1 LEEISVG
8 TAGLEIPNLRKLLN
22 RHRIEIELLQDD
34 GFGDFCVL
42 RLTDARYPH
51 YEALL
56 RYENMGLEPR
66 IVELSFKTEQTE
78 YKNGLHESEIL
89 NLAGR
94 RKDDPEKIVA
104 WVTRL
109 FRSKEKQN
117 ARE

>member
-1 LEEISVG
+1 MG
-8 TAGLEIPNLRKLLN
+8 TAGLEIANLRKLLN
-22 RHRIEIELLQDD
+22 RRRIDLELLQDD
-34 GFGDFCVL
+34 TFGDFCIL
-42 RLTDARYPH
+42 RLTGVRYPH

-94 RKDDPEKIVA
+94 RKDDPEIIADWITQRFLGKGKQD
-104 WVTRL
+104 
-109 FRSKEKQN
+109 FKE
-117 ARE
+117 

>member
-1 LEEISVG
+1 
-8 TAGLEIPNLRKLLN
+8 
-22 RHRIEIELLQDD
+22 
-34 GFGDFCVL
+34 
-42 RLTDARYPH
+42 
-51 YEALL
+51 
-56 RYENMGLEPR
+56 MGLEPR
-66 IVELSFKTEQTE
+66 TVELSFKTEQTE

>member
-1 LEEISVG
+1 MG

-22 RHRIEIELLQDD
+22 RQRVELELLQDD
-34 GFGDFCVL
+34 SFGDFCVL

-56 RYENMGLEPR
+56 RYENIGLEPR

-94 RKDDPEKIVA
+94 RKDDPKKIAA
-104 WVTRL
+104 WITQL
-109 FRSKEKQN
+109 FRRTEKQN
-117 ARE
+117 VKE